1 MHIFEKV
8 VACVSPGRV
17 ESSLEAVRRFVATR
31 NDLDDVSFCR
41 AICELQSP
49 EVTVAPAHGRQLF
62 IWDRYDA
69 AGVSAALCDSMAVE
83 TLPPGCAY
91 THAERR
97 LSLPVVRDGLRQ
109 FRRCFPESF
118 AAFCEAVPFLLM
130 AKRDDGHLGGSVS
143 GRIGFLWLAPSPNWS
158 GQDCGE
164 RLWHEYLHHALFLE
178 DMVNTVFVRDPCA
191 MSEPENR
198 VPSAVLGAARRY
210 DRSYHSAFVASGLI
224 EYRARLSD
232 IDGARAVFPR
242 LWPCLDALATK
253 QEVLTDNGADQL
265 DRLIDTVFRQA
276 EQLAV
281 LDPPAPTLR

>member
-1 MHIFEKV
+1 MHVFEESG
-8 VACVSPGRV
+8 ACISPGSV
-17 ESSLEAVRRFVATR
+17 KANLEAVRRFVATR
-31 NDLDDVSFCR
+31 NDVSDVSFCR

-49 EVTVAPAHGRQLF
+49 EVTVAPVHGRPLL
-62 IWDRYDA
+62 IWDRYEA

-83 TLPPGCAY
+83 TLPPDCAY
-91 THAERR
+91 TDAERR
-97 LSLPVVRDGLRQ
+97 LCRPVVRDGLRQ

-118 AAFCEAVPFLLM
+118 AVFCETIPFVLL
-130 AKRDDGHLGGSVS
+130 AKRDGHHGGSVS
-143 GRIGFLWLAPSPNWS
+143 RRIGFVWLAPSSDWTA
-158 GQDCGE
+158 QECGE

-198 VPSAVLGAARRY
+198 VPSAVRGVARRY
-210 DRSYHSAFVASGLI
+210 DQSYHSAWVASGLI

-242 LWPCLDALATK
+242 LWPCLDALAAK
-253 QEVLTDNGADQL
+253 REVLTDNGAQL
-265 DRLIDTVFRQA
+265 DRLIDAVFYQA
-276 EQLAV
+276 EKLAV